1 MSAVFDELRWRG
13 LVANSTDEAALAEH
27 LDAGPVTFYV
37 GFDPTAPSIHIGN
50 LVQLMVARA
59 LQRAGHRPLLLVG
72 GSTGL
77 IGDPKAAGERVLNS
91 KETVAGWVA
100 SIQRQV
106 ERSARVRRAERRTAG
121 QQPRLDRRAAPCWTS
136 CATSASTSR

>member
-37 GFDPTAPSIHIGN
+37 GFDPTAPSLHMGN

-106 ERSARVRRAERRTAG
+106 GGLLDFDGPNAARLVNNLDWTADC
-121 QQPRLDRRAAPCWTS
+121 RCSTS

>member
-37 GFDPTAPSIHIGN
+37 GFDPTAPSLHMGN

-77 IGDPKAAGERVLNS
+77 IGDPRPP
-91 KETVAGWVA
+91 A
-100 SIQRQV
+100 S
-106 ERSARVRRAERRTAG
+106 G
-121 QQPRLDRRAAPCWTS
+121 C
-136 CATSASTSR
+136 